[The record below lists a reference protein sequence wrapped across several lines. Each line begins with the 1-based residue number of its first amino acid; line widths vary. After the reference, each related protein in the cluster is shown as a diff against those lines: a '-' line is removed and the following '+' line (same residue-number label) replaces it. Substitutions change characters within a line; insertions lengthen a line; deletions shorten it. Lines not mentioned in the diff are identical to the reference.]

1 MAGKIGRKWGIRTPI
16 EKLRVRWYKMRQRC
30 LDPNCPAYPDYG
42 GRGIK
47 ICERWNSYELFKEDM
62 KDGFSPEL
70 TLDRIDNSK
79 GYYKE
84 NCRWA
89 DRITQN
95 NNTRVNNFIEFNG
108 LSQTLPQ
115 WSRVL
120 GIKRSTLAQRIHVYK
135 WSVEKTL
142 STF

>member
-1 MAGKIGRKWGIRTPI
+1 MAGKVGRKWGIRTPV
-16 EKLRVRWYKMRQRC
+16 EPLRIRWYKMRQRC
-30 LDPNCPAYPDYG
+30 LDQNCVSFPDYG

-62 KDGFSPEL
+62 EVGFSPEL
-70 TLDRIDNSK
+70 SLDRIDNEK

-89 DRITQN
+89 DDVTQN
-95 NNTRVNNFIEFNG
+95 NNTRQNNFIEFNG
-108 LSQTLPQ
+108 LSKTIPQ
-115 WSRVL
+115 WARML
-120 GIKRSTLAQRIHVYK
+120 GINKNTLKKRHYTLK